1 MTRETRR
8 TALLGAVFWPERVDA
23 LLKGLSADDALDGRA
38 LARELA
44 GAEPAARLAAL
55 AEAFWPA
62 DPAGEG
68 GRIARLAACIQ
79 GERPRIAT
87 ALQSLLVPPESCAA
101 LPQSSASM
109 ESRESS
115 GPVSPVLARL
125 ACEWSWEVRR

>member
-1 MTRETRR
+1 VTRETRR
-8 TALLGAVFWPERVDA
+8 TALLGAAFWPERVDA

-44 GAEPAARLAAL
+44 GADPAARLAAL

-62 DPAGEG
+62 DPAVEG

-87 ALQSLLVPPESCAA
+87 ALQALLVPPESCAA
-101 LPQSSASM
+101 LPQSR
-109 ESRESS
+109 EPVESS